1 MNSPSNLP
9 FRCTRRRYS
18 AQPARH
24 AMLCARVHDG
34 AKRAVT
40 FLAKERGMTTSEYIA
55 RLVNDHLTQ
64 VTRSRGQLPAI
75 EETH

>member
-1 MNSPSNLP
+1 
-9 FRCTRRRYS
+9 
-18 AQPARH
+18 
-24 AMLCARVHDG
+24 MLCARVHDG